1 MQISQANSSM
11 QTAMYQSQQSRQSQE
26 GQQAAPSSS
35 VLKSANRQP
44 ELAGQLVQKTVQSQ
58 AGMQMQGGQQPD
70 QAAMAAGPTQDG
82 RGNIIN
88 VVA

>member
-11 QTAMYQSQQSRQSQE
+11 QTAMYQSQQSRK
-26 GQQAAPSSS
+26 GQQAMPSST
-35 VLKSANRQP
+35 VLKSANRQI
-44 ELAGQLVQKTVQSQ
+44 ELAGQLIQKTVQSQ
-58 AGMQMQGGQQPD
+58 AGMQMQGGPQS
-70 QAAMAAGPTQDG
+70 AAGTQTSEPTRDG

>member
-1 MQISQANSSM
+1 MQISQATSSM
-11 QTAMYQSQQSRQSQE
+11 QTAMYQSQQSQQSQK
-26 GQQAAPSSS
+26 GQQASPSSS
-35 VLKSANRQP
+35 VLKSANRQT

-58 AGMQMQGGQQPD
+58 AGMQMQGGQQPA
-70 QAAMAAGPTQDG
+70 QAAQAAGPTQDG

>member
-11 QTAMYQSQQSRQSQE
+11 QTAMYQSQQSQR
-26 GQQAAPSSS
+26 GQQAMPSSS
-35 VLKSANRQP
+35 VLKSANRQT
-44 ELAGQLVQKTVQSQ
+44 ELAGQLIQKTVQGQ
-58 AGMQMQGGQQPD
+58 ADMQMQGRLQPAQGGQ
-70 QAAMAAGPTQDG
+70 ATGPSQDG

>member
-1 MQISQANSSM
+1 M
-11 QTAMYQSQQSRQSQE
+11 QTAMYQSQQSRQSQN
-26 GQQAAPSSS
+26 GQQQDSSTSS

-44 ELAGQLVQKTVQSQ
+44 ELAGQLIQKTVQSQ
-58 AGMQMQGGQQPD
+58 AGMQMQGGQQPA
-70 QAAMAAGPTQDG
+70 QAAGPTQDG